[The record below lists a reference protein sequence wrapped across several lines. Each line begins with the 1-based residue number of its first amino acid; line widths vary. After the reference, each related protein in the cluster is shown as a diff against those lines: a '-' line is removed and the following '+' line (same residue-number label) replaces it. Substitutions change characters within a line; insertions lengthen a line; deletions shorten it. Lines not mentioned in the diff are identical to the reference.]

1 MPAQF
6 TVGGL
11 SKIEQTSDRAR
22 ELMVGMGFQEII
34 SNILGSPE
42 QYRDA
47 MRLNETLW
55 GEMVEV

>member
-1 MPAQF
+1 M
-6 TVGGL
+6 
-11 SKIEQTSDRAR
+11 SKPDRAR

-47 MRLNETLW
+47 MRLNKLL
-55 GEMVEV
+55 GRNGRG